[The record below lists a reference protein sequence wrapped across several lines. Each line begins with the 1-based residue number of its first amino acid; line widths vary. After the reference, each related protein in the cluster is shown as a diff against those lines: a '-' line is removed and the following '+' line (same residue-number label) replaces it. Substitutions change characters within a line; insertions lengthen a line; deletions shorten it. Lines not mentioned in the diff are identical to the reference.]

1 MEPIA
6 KKTYYSIA
14 EVSELTG
21 LKAHVL
27 RYWETQFA
35 MISPTKNR
43 GGTRVYQADEIEKIL
58 LVKHLLYEK
67 RFTIEGA
74 KRKLKEMRQDG
85 TVKQEQKLNAVPAVL
100 ASIKEGLAAV
110 RNVLTLPEGPAAPE
124 GSAAPGGS
132 AGSEPSAGSDASAGY
147 EASAMPEPS
156 GTPGASAAPEVPG
169 LPGTPDNA

>member
-6 KKTYYSIA
+6 KKTYYSIG

-43 GGTRVYQADEIEKIL
+43 GGTRVYQAGEIETIL

-74 KRKLKEMRQDG
+74 KQKLKEMRQDG
-85 TVKQEQKLNAVPAVL
+85 TVEQEQKMNAEPAVL

-110 RNVLTLPEGPAAPE
+110 RNVLTLP
-124 GSAAPGGS
+124 
-132 AGSEPSAGSDASAGY
+132 DASVAP
-147 EASAMPEPS
+147 ARHA
-156 GTPGASAAPEVPG
+156 TPGASGTAG
-169 LPGTPDNA
+169 MSSGTPAS